1 LIFEIGLL
9 FIQNGYDFTIL
20 KIEDFKNILEDLKN
34 PESQLALSRN
44 NKFISVGG
52 GENISKMVE
61 NPETA
66 IIQNQPLNIESIN
79 SSYKSRMKKSSN
91 RYMARKPSGI
101 WRKGDDVR
109 FMESINLANLRKIYS
124 SSPGINIF
132 KYLKE
137 NFHSVDHIENSTKYL
152 KHNIYPKWWGG
163 SSNHNFCE
171 RNGNL
176 SNPNKY
182 SENENEEFHK
192 SLSQSKENFRPQ
204 KAEVY
209 VLSDNDDNFV
219 ADNRTNSRSRFYRNE
234 KILSN
239 SSKKIRCRSKSRIN
253 YNNIEA
259 AKNTEMYDN
268 LKYVESKIRPQ
279 IENDKNT
286 HKNDKMLKSV
296 EANEYNTH
304 KEWKYKENSNSS
316 KINIDNSVRANKEKK
331 QKVNYMISYDKNL
344 KPEAIKEK
352 FKEKVIKKQLDIK
365 NSYNNSNNISSIS
378 NNIKEEGTFRRK
390 ESDYT
395 NRNIDNYDNKP
406 NNNYSYTPY
415 NNIVNKYLQPAIAN
429 NNKNFLVPGLNINNE
444 NNTESIQHTSSGK
457 HNSNNQTADFNLN
470 RDEDENIRLGKNIR
484 RTYNKND
491 DISFKNREHTNGDEP
506 ILSSFAVSDKTKSN

>member
-1 LIFEIGLL
+1 
-9 FIQNGYDFTIL
+9 
-20 KIEDFKNILEDLKN
+20 
-34 PESQLALSRN
+34 
-44 NKFISVGG
+44 
-52 GENISKMVE
+52 
-61 NPETA
+61 
-66 IIQNQPLNIESIN
+66 
-79 SSYKSRMKKSSN
+79 
-91 RYMARKPSGI
+91 
-101 WRKGDDVR
+101 
-109 FMESINLANLRKIYS
+109 
-124 SSPGINIF
+124 
-132 KYLKE
+132 
-137 NFHSVDHIENSTKYL
+137 
-152 KHNIYPKWWGG
+152 
-163 SSNHNFCE
+163 
-171 RNGNL
+171 
-176 SNPNKY
+176 
-182 SENENEEFHK
+182 
-192 SLSQSKENFRPQ
+192 
-204 KAEVY
+204 
-209 VLSDNDDNFV
+209 
-219 ADNRTNSRSRFYRNE
+219 
-234 KILSN
+234 
-239 SSKKIRCRSKSRIN
+239 
-253 YNNIEA
+253 
-259 AKNTEMYDN
+259 MYDN